1 MFAVFLVLI
10 SVLFMTDNKEFFDQ
24 VTIDKA
30 KGAEWH
36 YVGKSALDP
45 TAKALPLQ
53 CWTAVEGEESVP
65 CGEPYIYYKLKM
77 PENGT
82 D

>member
-24 VTIDKA
+24 VAIDKA

-45 TAKALPLQ
+45 TAKSLSLQ
-53 CWTAVEGEESVP
+53 WWTNEVDKESVP

-77 PENGT
+77 PN

>member
-1 MFAVFLVLI
+1 MFAGFLILI
-10 SVLFMTDNKEFFDQ
+10 AVLFATENN
-24 VTIDKA
+24 
-30 KGAEWH
+30 

>member
-10 SVLFMTDNKEFFDQ
+10 VVGFGVDNKEFFDQ
-24 VTIDKA
+24 VAIDKA
-30 KGAEWH
+30 KGAKWH

-45 TAKALPLQ
+45 TAKSIPLQ
-53 CWTAVEGEESVP
+53 CMTHEEGKESVP

-77 PENGT
+77 PN